1 MLRGL
6 KQMCLL
12 TLIMIH
18 EVTWWNI
25 SALLPAGL
33 IPVTALQKEKKVFLF
48 ATASAVFIRGPQ
60 KVHLT

>member
-33 IPVTALQKEKKVFLF
+33 FPVTALQKEKKVLLF
-48 ATASAVFIRGPQ
+48 AINGRKYIKQIYLFYDM
-60 KVHLT
+60 